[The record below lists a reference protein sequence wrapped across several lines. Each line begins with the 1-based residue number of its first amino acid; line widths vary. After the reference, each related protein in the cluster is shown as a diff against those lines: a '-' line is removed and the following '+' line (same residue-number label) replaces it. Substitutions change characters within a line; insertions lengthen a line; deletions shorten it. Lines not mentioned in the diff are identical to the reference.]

1 MEYLLS
7 LFYTIIFIYLIY
19 KIPFYRAEGLSA
31 KVLSVIFVIKILA
44 GIAMSLIYTYYYTDR
59 NTADIFKYFD
69 DSKVIFDALLS
80 KPVDYISMMTG
91 IGNDS
96 PYFNDHYYKL
106 MNNWYRVYESNIYNE
121 SHTIIRFNA
130 LVRIFSFGYYNVHT
144 VFICFLSLSG
154 LVALYKNSIKFI
166 KNKNKE
172 LIFGIFLLPSVIFWG
187 SGVMKEGLLFF
198 GLGFLIYHFFAIIE
212 NFRFASLLWIIIT
225 TILIYFTKFYVLAIA
240 IPILIAHLWVSKS
253 SEKFILLKYLIV
265 FVIYIFIG
273 SELHLLFPKLDTLD
287 ILVTK
292 QRDFIGLAK
301 FMNSGSLINIPLLTP
316 DIWSFIKY
324 APQAF
329 FITMFRPFITEADSM
344 MILMAALENL
354 LILVILILAIVFA
367 NLRQIHKSIFYACMF
382 AVIFMFVLTGLIT
395 PVMGAMVRYK
405 VPALPFLM
413 IMLIMLI
420 DKEKMMKKIAFLKF
434 LKS

>member
-1 MEYLLS
+1 
-7 LFYTIIFIYLIY
+7 
-19 KIPFYRAEGLSA
+19 
-31 KVLSVIFVIKILA
+31 
-44 GIAMSLIYTYYYTDR
+44 MSLIYTYYYTDR

-69 DSKVIFDALLS
+69 DSKIMFDALLK
-80 KPVDYISMMTG
+80 KPGDYISMLTG

-96 PYFNDHYYKL
+96 QYFSDHYYKL

-130 LVRIFSFGYYNVHT
+130 LIRIFSFGYYNVHT

-154 LVALYKNSIKFI
+154 LVALYKNALKFI

-212 NFRFASLLWIIIT
+212 KFTIVSLIWIILT
-225 TILIYFTKFYVLAIA
+225 TTLIYFTKFYVLAIA
-240 IPILIAHLWVSKS
+240 IPVLVAHFWISKS
-253 SEKFILLKYLIV
+253 NEKFILMKYLIV
-265 FVIYIFIG
+265 FVIYIFLG
-273 SELHLLFPKLDTLD
+273 TELHLIFPKLNTLE

-292 QRDFIGLAK
+292 QHDFIGLAK

-329 FITMFRPFITEADSM
+329 FITMFRPFVTEADSM
-344 MILMAALENL
+344 MVLMAALENL
-354 LILVILILAIVFA
+354 LISLVLIIALVFA
-367 NLRQIHKSIFYACMF
+367 NYRQIHKSIFYACMF

-413 IMLIMLI
+413 ILLIMMI
-420 DKEKMMKKIAFLKF
+420 DKEKMIKKIPFLKF
-434 LKS
+434 LE

>member
-1 MEYLLS
+1 MEYLIS
-7 LFYTIIFIYLIY
+7 LIYTLIFIYFIY
-19 KIPFYRAEGLSA
+19 KIPFFRADGLSR
-31 KVLSVIFVIKILA
+31 KVLAIIFLIKILA
-44 GIAMSLIYTYYYTDR
+44 GIAMSMIYTYYYTDR
-59 NTADIFKYFD
+59 STADIFKYFD
-69 DSKVIFDALLS
+69 DSKIMFDALLN
-80 KPVDYISMMTG
+80 KPLDYISMMTG

-96 PYFNDHYYKL
+96 QYYSDHYYKL

-130 LVRIFSFGYYNVHT
+130 FVRIFSFGYYNVHT

-187 SGVMKEGLLFF
+187 SGVMKEGILFF
-198 GLGFLIYHFFAIIE
+198 GLGFLIYHFFSIIE
-212 NFRFASLLWIIIT
+212 KFSFVSLLWIILT
-225 TILIYFTKFYVLAIA
+225 ATLIYFTKFYILAIA
-240 IPILIAHLWVSKS
+240 VPILGAHLWVSKS
-253 SEKFILLKYLIV
+253 GGKFILLRYLIV
-265 FVIYIFIG
+265 FVIYIFLG
-273 SELHLLFPKLDTLD
+273 SEMHMVFPKLDTLD

-316 DIWSFIKY
+316 DIWSFVKY

-329 FITMFRPFITEADSM
+329 FITMFRPFVTEADSL

-354 LILVILILAIVFA
+354 LILIILILALAFA
-367 NLRQIHKSIFYACMF
+367 NFRQIHKSIFYACMF

-413 IMLIMLI
+413 IMLVMLI
-420 DKEKMMKKIAFLKF
+420 DKEKMIKKIPFLKF
-434 LKS
+434 LN

>member
-7 LFYTIIFIYLIY
+7 LFYTIVFIYLIY
-19 KIPFYRAEGLSA
+19 KIPFFKAEGLSA

-69 DSKVIFDALLS
+69 DSKIMFDALLK
-80 KPVDYISMMTG
+80 KPADFISMMTG

-96 PYFNDHYYKL
+96 QYYNDHYYKL

-130 LVRIFSFGYYNVHT
+130 FVRIFSFGYYNVHT

-212 NFRFASLLWIIIT
+212 KFSFASFIWIIIT

-253 SEKFILLKYLIV
+253 GEKYILMKYFIV

-273 SELHLLFPKLDTLD
+273 TQLHFVFPRFNTLD

-329 FITMFRPFITEADSM
+329 FITMFRPFITESGSM
-344 MILMAALENL
+344 MILMAALENF
-354 LILVILILAIVFA
+354 LILIILILAFVFA
-367 NLRQIHKSIFYACMF
+367 NFQQIHKSIFYACMF

-420 DKEKMMKKIAFLKF
+420 DKDKMIKKIPFLKF

>member
-7 LFYTIIFIYLIY
+7 LFYTIVFIYLIY
-19 KIPFYRAEGLSA
+19 KIPFFKAEGLSA

-69 DSKVIFDALLS
+69 DSKIMFDALLK
-80 KPVDYISMMTG
+80 KPADFISMMTG

-96 PYFNDHYYKL
+96 QYYNDHYYKL

-130 LVRIFSFGYYNVHT
+130 FVRIFSFGYYNVHT

-212 NFRFASLLWIIIT
+212 KFSFASFIWIIIT

-253 SEKFILLKYLIV
+253 GEKYILMKYFIV

-273 SELHLLFPKLDTLD
+273 TQLHFVFPRFDTLD

-329 FITMFRPFITEADSM
+329 FITMFRPFITESGSM
-344 MILMAALENL
+344 MILMAALENF
-354 LILVILILAIVFA
+354 LILIILILAFVFA
-367 NLRQIHKSIFYACMF
+367 NFQQIHKSIFYACMF

-420 DKEKMMKKIAFLKF
+420 DKDKMIKKIPFLKF